1 MRNNNI
7 PPLAAMIL
15 EEGYSFPVCWL
26 IEIALILWSSVHQKK
41 VWDLPVWLQLGVFTS
56 TQWIPHLQSRI
67 FLMLCNS
74 ALSSYHDNWS
84 PLNRN
89 QEVESKF
96 EEFFFGGHMLC
107 FGIHWSLT
115 ADILWPCALGK
126 YQDEVLCIP
135 HFFSKHFFD
144 HNHKFQRKILSDFP
158 PISWINKDYHWKKKK
173 KSYAAAKANAERR

>member
-1 MRNNNI
+1 MRSSS
-7 PPLAAMIL
+7 LTSA
-15 EEGYSFPVCWL
+15 G
-26 IEIALILWSSVHQKK
+26 SVHKYSMN
-41 VWDLPVWLQLGVFTS
+41 PSS
-56 TQWIPHLQSRI
+56 TIQD

-126 YQDEVLCIP
+126 YQDGVLCIP
-135 HFFSKHFFD
+135 QFSSKHFFD

-158 PISWINKDYHWKKKK
+158 PISWINKGYHWKKKK
-173 KSYAAAKANAERR
+173 EFCSSKSKCWKKVRKESKVQRFNIPEFLFEYEPVHSEY